1 VTAPKPLPGW
11 LATALVVGSS
21 SAVLV
26 LEILA
31 GRLLAPYV
39 GVTLETYTAVI
50 GTVLAGIAVGAWA
63 GGALADRHDPRRLL
77 PVFLIVGGILAIASI
92 PVVRLLGRAVDSS
105 SGAWIILLTACAFL
119 PNATVLSAVTPA
131 VVKLQLQ
138 DLSTTGRTVGR
149 LSAYGTAGAIV
160 GTFLTGFVLVA
171 WAAVTTLVIIIGM
184 ALVVAGVAMWFISPG
199 RSSGDVLALVAL
211 TGAVLAGVAAMP
223 SPCDV
228 QTRYSCVWIVTPP
241 DDPSRRVLILDDVE
255 HSAVDLDDP
264 THLDFW
270 YTRRFADAIAATAP
284 AGPVT
289 VVHIGGGGLT
299 MPRYLRAV
307 RPGSAQTVLEI
318 DGDLVDV
325 VDAELGYEPGPDVDI
340 RIGDARRTLTGLA
353 DESADVVIGDAFGG
367 RTVPWHLTTREFV
380 EEIDRVLRPGGLYV
394 VNLIDS
400 GAQRFV
406 RAEVATI
413 SSVFAHLAVAQ
424 DGPSADGQAGNAVV
438 VASDG
443 PLDDALLRS
452 MLADAGDSGAYVG
465 DLGRFVAGASVLTDD
480 RAPVDQLIGS

>member
-1 VTAPKPLPGW
+1 
-11 LATALVVGSS
+11 
-21 SAVLV
+21 
-26 LEILA
+26 
-31 GRLLAPYV
+31 
-39 GVTLETYTAVI
+39 
-50 GTVLAGIAVGAWA
+50 
-63 GGALADRHDPRRLL
+63 
-77 PVFLIVGGILAIASI
+77 
-92 PVVRLLGRAVDSS
+92 
-105 SGAWIILLTACAFL
+105 
-119 PNATVLSAVTPA
+119 
-131 VVKLQLQ
+131 
-138 DLSTTGRTVGR
+138 
-149 LSAYGTAGAIV
+149 
-160 GTFLTGFVLVA
+160 
-171 WAAVTTLVIIIGM
+171 
-184 ALVVAGVAMWFISPG
+184 
-199 RSSGDVLALVAL
+199 
-211 TGAVLAGVAAMP
+211 MP

-424 DGPSADGQAGNAVV
+424 DGPSAEGQAGNAVV